1 MTTQGDYITFSWLMS
16 ENVFAKAISKLA
28 DENLRKSMI
37 ENCEKAAE
45 PFDVEHSK
53 KAMQDIYFEMLN

>member
-1 MTTQGDYITFSWLMS
+1 MCDPFD

-28 DENLRKSMI
+28 DENLRRPMI

-45 PFDVEHSK
+45 PFDVERSK

>member
-1 MTTQGDYITFSWLMS
+1 
-16 ENVFAKAISKLA
+16 
-28 DENLRKSMI
+28 MI

-53 KAMQDIYFEMLN
+53 KEMQDIYFEMLN

>member
-1 MTTQGDYITFSWLMS
+1 MLFRS
-16 ENVFAKAISKLA
+16 SKLA